1 MTLDTAG
8 NAPRILQLGYG
19 AFGAVHAQAWRR
31 HGLADRL
38 VIADPSPGSRARA
51 AVEVP
56 EALIVGHP
64 GEVTERPGIVDI
76 VTPADQHA
84 AQVRAALDGGSDVF
98 VEKPFVAE
106 LAEARQLALRVA
118 RTGRI
123 LQVGYFFR
131 FHPLALALRRCVTD
145 GSIGDLHWIE
155 ADFTSLKR
163 PRQDSGVL
171 LNDAIHFIDL
181 VCWLVGA
188 PPREVTAQLR
198 HPLGRAHEDIA
209 VVLLGWP
216 GGLVARVQ
224 AACVLAGPHADPVVP
239 GGHSR
244 KSVLVCGTRGQ
255 VAVDFMTGML
265 EQRAARL
272 DRAADH
278 AWRTEVGPWDQQSF
292 GTVETLDIVAAEIGG
307 FLGAVAARRQPD
319 ADVASG
325 VLATAICDAVRRAAR
340 TRRTIEIRT

>member
-1 MTLDTAG
+1 M
-8 NAPRILQLGYG
+8 
-19 AFGAVHAQAWRR
+19 
-31 HGLADRL
+31 
-38 VIADPSPGSRARA
+38 
-51 AVEVP
+51 P
-56 EALIVGHP
+56 EARIVGDP
-64 GEVTERPGIVDI
+64 REVTERLDIVDV
-76 VTPADQHA
+76 VTPADQRA
-84 AQVRAALDGGSDVF
+84 AQVRAALDLGSDVF
-98 VEKPFVAE
+98 VEKPFVVA
-106 LAEARQLALRVA
+106 LTEARQLALRVA

-131 FHPLALALRRCVTD
+131 SHPLALALLRSLAD
-145 GSIGDLHWIE
+145 GSLGALHWIE

-181 VCWLVGA
+181 VCWMVGA
-188 PPREVTAQLR
+188 PPVEVTAQLR
-198 HPLGRAHEDIA
+198 HPLGREHEDIA

-216 GGLVARVQ
+216 GGLMARVQ

-255 VAVDFMTGML
+255 VAADFMTGML

-272 DRAADH
+272 DRLADD
-278 AWRTEVGPWDQQSF
+278 AWRTEVGPWARQSF
-292 GTVETLDIVAAEIGG
+292 GAVETLDVVAAEIGG
-307 FLGAVAARRQPD
+307 FLEAVAARRQPD

-325 VLATAICDAVRRAAR
+325 VLATAICDAVRRSAR
-340 TRRTIEIRT
+340 MRRTVEIRT